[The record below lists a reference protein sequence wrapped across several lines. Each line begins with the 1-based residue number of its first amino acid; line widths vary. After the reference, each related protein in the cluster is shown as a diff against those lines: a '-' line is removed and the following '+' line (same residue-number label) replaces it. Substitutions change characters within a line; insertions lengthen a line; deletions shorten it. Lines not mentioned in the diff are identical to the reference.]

1 VDVNAHLLERG
12 RDELAS
18 AGIAERL
25 PPENLV
31 CEGEFNFAAF
41 RQMFHYALAQSLFT
55 HLPLNDLRLCL
66 SRLAG
71 CMHPGG
77 KFYVTFFEIPESNAS
92 VPYSTSHGEV
102 TTFAAKDPF

>member
-1 VDVNAHLLERG
+1 
-12 RDELAS
+12 
-18 AGIAERL
+18 
-25 PPENLV
+25 
-31 CEGEFNFAAF
+31 
-41 RQMFHYALAQSLFT
+41 MFHYALAQSLFT

-92 VPYSTSHGEV
+92 VPYYTSHGEV
-102 TTFAAKDPF
+102 TTFAAKDPFHYYYRDLEYAARGLPWKAVYIGNWMHPRNQKIMYFQRAAA